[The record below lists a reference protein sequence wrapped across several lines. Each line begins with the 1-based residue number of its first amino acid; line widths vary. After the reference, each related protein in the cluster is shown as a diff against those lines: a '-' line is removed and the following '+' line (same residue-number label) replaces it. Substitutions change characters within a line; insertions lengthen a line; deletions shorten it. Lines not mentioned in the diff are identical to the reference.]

1 MTKANLLSNHLQK
14 TKHTA
19 SAVSVAVVCL
29 VCVFWVPVMGRA
41 GLCLGLLLRAG
52 LVRGFL
58 VTIEVGLGCSRLG
71 LLELVAR
78 AGVAAG

>member
-29 VCVFWVPVMGRA
+29 VCVFGVSVMGRA
-41 GLCLGLLLRAG
+41 GLCLGLLLRVG

-71 LLELVAR
+71 RRGLVAR
-78 AGVAAG
+78 VVVVAG